1 MTEYILNLDT
11 EIFLWLNSFHALYWD
26 VFMKM
31 STSKIIWV
39 PMYVALVIALWRT
52 GGWRT
57 MVVMVVGA
65 VLAVTLADQVTASLL
80 RPMFERLR
88 PANLDNPIS
97 AMVHIVNDYRGGR
110 YGFPSC
116 HAANTFAVVC
126 LMSLFFYRWRF
137 TLFIIMWALLNCYSR
152 LYLGVHYPGDL
163 IAGIL
168 VGSICGGVVFL
179 VASAVMNYW
188 KGCKKP
194 GYIPPKRKLTI
205 NGRIIYYRP
214 LDWVLWTGFLTI
226 FSIALCSGALFK

>member
-1 MTEYILNLDT
+1 
-11 EIFLWLNSFHALYWD
+11 
-26 VFMKM
+26 
-31 STSKIIWV
+31 
-39 PMYVALVIALWRT
+39 
-52 GGWRT
+52 
-57 MVVMVVGA
+57 MVVGA

-116 HAANTFAVVC
+116 HAANTFAVVS

>member
-1 MTEYILNLDT
+1 
-11 EIFLWLNSFHALYWD
+11 
-26 VFMKM
+26 
-31 STSKIIWV
+31 
-39 PMYVALVIALWRT
+39 
-52 GGWRT
+52 
-57 MVVMVVGA
+57 
-65 VLAVTLADQVTASLL
+65 
-80 RPMFERLR
+80 
-88 PANLDNPIS
+88 
-97 AMVHIVNDYRGGR
+97 
-110 YGFPSC
+110 
-116 HAANTFAVVC
+116 
-126 LMSLFFYRWRF
+126 
-137 TLFIIMWALLNCYSR
+137 MWALLNCYSR

-214 LDWVLWTGFLTI
+214 LDWVLWIGFLTV